1 MRLLFLLSILL
12 GFSASAADWQESFSR
27 YVHNFKTSEY
37 DGDSQVWSIDSD
49 SSGFI
54 FMAAGTGLV
63 VWDGSIWEN
72 YTVDD
77 VSVIRNLQY
86 DSLSGRLYCAGDNFF
101 GYWER
106 DRYGDMVFRSLYK
119 NSDLSRNEIFWKIIP
134 LGNIIYLQTHDALFL
149 FRDGQLVKLRTADV
163 GYLFN
168 IDEEVYCQLDGELC
182 RITENEIISLS
193 SKLDD
198 RIIMLTRDSGRIL
211 CLAESSGFMVLD
223 DYGEFVPYGLFQTV
237 NSRLSR
243 QRVFTATVSVS
254 GDYLV
259 GTVLDGMY
267 IVDGC
272 GNIKEHYG
280 AEQGLKYTTVLS
292 VFEAGSGDIYI
303 GADGGVSVIKNDT
316 GVRYFH
322 PASSKIGY
330 VYTSTL
336 FDGSLYIGTNKGLY
350 RVEGNDAVLVDGTQ
364 GQIWDLIPCGEELAV
379 IEDKGLYVLDTRS
392 HYRKLLPGVWCMT
405 EVPGSRDY
413 FCASDNEGIILLEKI
428 CGGSLKMKN
437 RLLNYDN
444 PNNSIIFDKYGY
456 MWVDELRGHVRR
468 LSVDVDLSA
477 IKDITDYKVGEN
489 EDAIIKACR
498 VDGEV
503 LFVSGNRCHMYS
515 PYQDSI
521 VVSGY
526 YTDLFSRF
534 DSDDLLITQAGN
546 HFFNYSDNSVD
557 EMLRNGNDV
566 RVRRDIFSST
576 DMDHLPRRFRRL
588 SIFNDSTLTC
598 GFSEYLG
605 MVPVRNDQWYS
616 DPEVL
621 IMSVSCNYKGEECKL
636 PAGEE
641 IVELPYGAVD
651 LKIRV
656 CAFPGESLSYRLDGG
671 SWLPVSDGS
680 GIIIKYIKGGKHLL
694 EVGCADSVIV
704 GKNIYVRRHFTAS
717 WWFITCVLLILSL
730 LLYAGLRIYRRRVA
744 KLRSQYEMRQKEM
757 LEKEHIAYQNEILSL
772 ELKER
777 SKKLSIMSL
786 NEMNVNNMLNDIL
799 KHLDQIPA
807 DEADSRKLKAAKKCV
822 EKYKRENGNW
832 KTFEI
837 YFNSIFDGF
846 FDKLCEAYPKL
857 TGNDLKICAY
867 VKLGMSTKEIA
878 AIMNIEVS
886 SAESARYRLRKNMG
900 LSPSDSL
907 TEILS
912 KI

>member
-1 MRLLFLLSILL
+1 MRFLFLLFFLL
-12 GFSASAADWQESFSR
+12 AFNAYAADWQESFNR

-37 DGDSQVWSIDSD
+37 GGDSQVWSIDSNGA
-49 SSGFI
+49 GFI
-54 FMAAGTGLV
+54 FMAAGTRLV

-77 VSVIRNLQY
+77 VSVIRNLRY
-86 DSLSGRLYCAGDNFF
+86 DSLSGKLYCAGDNFF

-134 LGNIIYLQTHDALFL
+134 SGDIIYLQTHDALFL
-149 FRDGQLVKLRTADV
+149 FREDELVMLRTADV

-168 IDEEVYCQLDGELC
+168 IGDEVYCQLDGELC
-182 RITENEIISLS
+182 MITGSEIISLS
-193 SKLDD
+193 ARIDD
-198 RIIMLTRDSGRIL
+198 RIIMLTRDCGHIL
-211 CLAESSGFMVLD
+211 CLAEASGFMILD
-223 DYGEFVPYGLFQTV
+223 ESGKFVPYDSFEDV
-237 NSRLSR
+237 NSRFSK
-243 QRVFTATVSVS
+243 QRVFTAAVSCS

-267 IVDGC
+267 IVDAY

-292 VFEAGSGDIYI
+292 VFEAGGGDIYI
-303 GADGGVSVIKNDT
+303 GSDGGMAVIENDT

-322 PASSKIGY
+322 PVSSRIGY
-330 VYTSTL
+330 VYTSAL
-336 FDGSLYIGTNKGLY
+336 FNGSLYIGTNKGLY
-350 RVEGNDAVLVDGTQ
+350 RVEDNDAVLVDGSQ
-364 GQIWDLIPCGEELAV
+364 GQIWDLIHCGEELAV
-379 IEDKGLYVLDTRS
+379 IEDKGLYVLDMTAR
-392 HYRKLLPGVWCMT
+392 YRKLFSGVWCMT
-405 EVPGSRDY
+405 AVSGRKNY
-413 FCASDNEGIILLEKI
+413 FCASDNQGIILLEKNSD
-428 CGGSLKMKN
+428 GSLKMRN

-477 IKDITDYKVGEN
+477 VNGITDYKVGTN
-489 EDAIIKACR
+489 EDAIIRACK

-503 LFVSGNRCHMYS
+503 LFVSGDKCYTYS
-515 PYQDSI
+515 PYKDSVI
-521 VVSGY
+521 VNGY
-526 YTDLFSRF
+526 YTELFSRF
-534 DSDDLLITQAGN
+534 DSDELLITQAGN

-557 EMLRNGNDV
+557 EILRNGTEV

-576 DMDHLPRRFRRL
+576 DLDHLPRRFRRL
-588 SIFNDSTLTC
+588 SMFNDSTLMC

-605 MVPVRNDQWYS
+605 MVPVRNDLWHT
-616 DPEVL
+616 DPDVL
-621 IMSVSCNYKGEECKL
+621 ILNISCNYKGEECKL
-636 PAGEE
+636 PVGEDILE
-641 IVELPYGAVD
+641 FPYGAVD
-651 LKIRV
+651 LRIRV
-656 CAFPGESLSYRLDGG
+656 CAFPVGSLMYRLDGG
-671 SWLPVSDGS
+671 GWIPVSDDNS
-680 GIIIKYIKGGKHLL
+680 IIIKYIRSGRHLL
-694 EVGCADSVIV
+694 EIGCDGSVAV
-704 GKNIYVRRHFTAS
+704 AQNIYIRRHFTAS
-717 WWFITCVLLILSL
+717 WWFISCVFLILL
-730 LLYAGLRIYRRRVA
+730 LLSYAGLYIYRRRVA
-744 KLRSQYEMRQKEM
+744 KLRSQYEMIR
-757 LEKEHIAYQNEILSL
+757 QNEILSL

-799 KHLDQIPA
+799 KHLDQVPA
-807 DEADSRKLKAAKKCV
+807 EETDSRKLKAAKRCV
-822 EKYKRENGNW
+822 EKYMRENGNW

-846 FDKLCEAYPKL
+846 FDKLSEAYPKL

-878 AIMNIEVS
+878 AMMNIEVS

-907 TEILS
+907 TEVLS